1 MSTRTEAKTE
11 STVGYILRISL
22 TLLII
27 TAVVAALLAGVNA
40 ITKDKIA
47 AIQAEKTARA
57 LSAVLSDGSSAA
69 AIDFTDDSGI
79 ITAVYESETGYAI
92 QVAPNGFGGAVT
104 LMVGVL
110 KDGTVSGVSV
120 ISHAETA
127 GLGAVAADSTAKG
140 EAFRG
145 QYVGMSG
152 TLAVD
157 KDGGE
162 VDSISGATITSR
174 AVTTGVNAALA
185 WVAKNG

>member
-1 MSTRTEAKTE
+1 MSIKTETKTE
-11 STVGYILRISL
+11 STAMYVLRL
-22 TLLII
+22 AMTLLII

-47 AIQAEKTARA
+47 AIQAEKTAKA
-57 LSAVLSDGSSAA
+57 LATVLSDGASAKQ
-69 AIDFTDDSGI
+69 IEFTDVSGL
-79 ITAVYESETGYAI
+79 ITAVYESESGYAI

-104 LMVGVL
+104 LMVGVT
-110 KDGTVSGVSV
+110 KDGTVSGISV
-120 ISHAETA
+120 ISHVETA
-127 GLGAVAADSTAKG
+127 GLGAVAAESTAKG

-174 AVTTGVNAALA
+174 AVTNGVNAALA